1 MQGVQPALGAAY
13 RESPTLSAGSATPPL
28 GSGNVSK
35 VKARFEKTKK
45 IQLPGYAV
53 WAPNMTE
60 QENLS
65 NDELRKC
72 VNRNGYVMPEKS
84 YQYQWSSLINKEVI
98 LAQKFKYCKVFVK
111 TEFLGQKLDL

>member
-1 MQGVQPALGAAY
+1 MKIKLG
-13 RESPTLSAGSATPPL
+13 EL
-28 GSGNVSK
+28 GKVSFGCWK
-35 VKARFEKTKK
+35 LGKLVKARFEKTKK

-84 YQYQWSSLINKEVI
+84 YQYQ
-98 LAQKFKYCKVFVK
+98 
-111 TEFLGQKLDL
+111 